1 GLRFVAEGGRTSTAS
16 GTLTLAGTY
25 DAYGQKLELERGQL
39 LFTGPLDNPGLD
51 VRAARTIE
59 TTINTAEPI
68 RVGVEL
74 GGTLKAPRT
83 RVISTPAMTEADAL
97 SYLLL
102 GRPLTGT
109 ASTETATLQTAALS
123 MGLQQALPAVQRIGH
138 SLGLDEL
145 SVQTTET
152 DPGALMA
159 GKYLSP
165 KVYIRYS
172 YGLFNRIGGLLLRFK
187 VSDKVSIE
195 TRSGDQESMD
205 VIYNVEKE

>member
-1 GLRFVAEGGRTSTAS
+1 MTSTA
-16 GTLTLAGTY
+16 G
-25 DAYGQKLELERGQL
+25 
-39 LFTGPLDNPGLD
+39 
-51 VRAARTIE
+51 
-59 TTINTAEPI
+59 
-68 RVGVEL
+68 
-74 GGTLKAPRT
+74 
-83 RVISTPAMTEADAL
+83 
-97 SYLLL
+97 
-102 GRPLTGT
+102 
-109 ASTETATLQTAALS
+109 TETATLQTAALS

-165 KVYIRYS
+165 KVYVRYT

-205 VIYNVEKE
+205 VIYIVEKD